1 MENLIRSVIQSTQTI
16 QVPLEPDIQDAT
28 MEDVLNNC
36 IENNALAQEREEEEA
51 MEAEEQDII
60 SDSEEP
66 DQDIVGT
73 LMGYTAE
80 TVEELLGFYEKHAS
94 EVGFSIRK
102 GNTRSKVGTRIV
114 LEKTY
119 VCSAAGVTNNGKNK
133 KKKVQTVVPVVPKK
147 ERKPRQ
153 VSITRTQ
160 CRACLRVKM
169 NSEGRYEVVNHVIM
183 HNHDLTR
190 SQWHYLH
197 RSERQIT
204 EEKREAI
211 ETMQKSGLS
220 STASFN
226 YMAIEAGGEENLG
239 HSKKDHLNYCT
250 RLKMKQIEGGDAQA
264 VTDIMYLELEG
275 DPNFFFR
282 FRLDEKGKLRSLFW
296 RDSMMMEDYGIFGDI
311 VIFDTTYRTNRY
323 NLICAPI
330 VGINNH
336 WNNCMFGCAFIGD
349 EKIELFVWL
358 LQTFKKSMGGKS
370 PISIFTDQDAAMNNA
385 INHNAIT
392 RFGALKRDPTFK
404 KTFNYCLYKCVTV
417 VEFETN
423 WRSMLQQYE
432 LIGEEWFTNVY
443 DLREKWCPALSK
455 DFFSAGIL
463 SSQRSESTNHAIG
476 FRANRTTSL
485 TDFYRLFK
493 GTIQRWRSTEK
504 QAEFSCSK
512 SVPSSAL
519 PLSGLLKHASEVYT
533 LSLFRDFEEEFGYS
547 IATTAK
553 LIWKQENTEFYA
565 VSIDEEPWSAQ
576 RVTYIHESQTVSCTC
591 KNFETSGW
599 LCYHC
604 IRILHLHSVT
614 RIPEQYIKKRWTKS
628 AKSSVWNKL
637 ENEKPEEVQYTP
649 WRQTMAR
656 KYYNLILKSQSNE
669 ETRTLMEDGYAA
681 SVSLVDE
688 LLASLNVSNTDDA
701 STTETSAPAAPE
713 TSATAAPETNATAA
727 YETNSAPVGT
737 HTTTTSDTSV
747 QQATSSEPA
756 TNTATEPPMVLDPER
771 CTTKGRNKRPRGPFV
786 KKKKGKTAAPPTAD
800 FGTITPNLRLF

>member
-1 MENLIRSVIQSTQTI
+1 MENLIRSVIQSTQSI
-16 QVPLEPDIQDAT
+16 QVPVELDIQDAT

-36 IENNALAQEREEEEA
+36 NNALAEEREEEESNN
-51 MEAEEQDII
+51 EIESEEQQTI

-80 TVEELLGFYEKHAS
+80 TVKELLGFYEKHAS
-94 EVGFSIRK
+94 AVGFSIRK
-102 GNTRSKVGTRIV
+102 GNTRFKVGTRIV
-114 LEKTY
+114 LEKTFL
-119 VCSAAGVTNNGKNK
+119 CSAAGVTNNGKNK

-147 ERKPRQ
+147 ERKPRK
-153 VSITRTQ
+153 VPITITR

-169 NSEGRYEVVNHVIM
+169 NSEGRYEVANHVII

-204 EEKREAI
+204 EEKGEAI

-220 STASFN
+220 SMASFN

-264 VTDIMYLELEG
+264 VTEIMYLELEG

-282 FRLDEKGKLRSLFW
+282 FRLDEKGKLKSLFW

-311 VIFDTTYRTNRY
+311 VVFPDARHR
-323 NLICAPI
+323 LC
-330 VGINNH
+330 
-336 WNNCMFGCAFIGD
+336 
-349 EKIELFVWL
+349 VWHL
-358 LQTFKKSMGGKS
+358 HQ
-370 PISIFTDQDAAMNNA
+370 
-385 INHNAIT
+385 NAIT

-423 WRSMLQQYE
+423 WRSMLQAYE

-443 DLREKWCPALSK
+443 DLREKWCPALRK
-455 DFFSAGIL
+455 DLFSVGIL
-463 SSQRSESTNHAIG
+463 SSQRSESTNHAIE

-512 SVPSSAL
+512 SVASSAL
-519 PLSGLLKHASEVYT
+519 PLFGLLKHASEVYT
-533 LSLFRDFEEEFGYS
+533 LSLFRDFEEESGYS
-547 IATTAK
+547 IATTTK
-553 LIWKQENTEFYA
+553 LIWKQGNTQFYV

-576 RVTYIHESQTVSCTC
+576 RVTYIHESQTVSCMC
-591 KNFETSGW
+591 KNFEASGW

-604 IRILHLHSVT
+604 IRILHLHSVN
-614 RIPEQYIKKRWTKS
+614 RIPEQYI
-628 AKSSVWNKL
+628 
-637 ENEKPEEVQYTP
+637 
-649 WRQTMAR
+649 
-656 KYYNLILKSQSNE
+656 I
-669 ETRTLMEDGYAA
+669 
-681 SVSLVDE
+681 
-688 LLASLNVSNTDDA
+688 
-701 STTETSAPAAPE
+701 
-713 TSATAAPETNATAA
+713 
-727 YETNSAPVGT
+727 
-737 HTTTTSDTSV
+737 
-747 QQATSSEPA
+747 
-756 TNTATEPPMVLDPER
+756 
-771 CTTKGRNKRPRGPFV
+771 RG
-786 KKKKGKTAAPPTAD
+786 
-800 FGTITPNLRLF
+800 

>member
-1 MENLIRSVIQSTQTI
+1 MENLIRSVIQSTQRI
-16 QVPLEPDIQDAT
+16 QVPVEPDIQDAT
-28 MEDVLNNC
+28 MEDVLNNF

-51 MEAEEQDII
+51 MEAEEQHII
-60 SDSEEP
+60 SDSEVLVFEKVTDIKVKVEVFRVFEKVTDIKVKVEVFRVKVKYVKLIAITEP

-80 TVEELLGFYEKHAS
+80 TVEELIGFYEKHAS

-102 GNTRSKVGTRIV
+102 GNTRFKVGTRIV

-169 NSEGRYEVVNHVIM
+169 NSGGRYEVVNHVII

-275 DPNFFFR
+275 DPNLFFR

-311 VIFDTTYRTNRY
+311 VVCDTTYRTNKY

-349 EKIELFVWL
+349 EKIESFVWL

-385 INHNAIT
+385 INQVFPDSRHRLCVWHLHQNAIT

-493 GTIQRWRSTEK
+493 GTIQHWRK
-504 QAEFSCSK
+504 
-512 SVPSSAL
+512 
-519 PLSGLLKHASEVYT
+519 VYT

-553 LIWKQENTEFYA
+553 LIWKQENTELYA

-576 RVTYIHESQTVSCTC
+576 RVTYIHESQTVSCT
-591 KNFETSGW
+591 
-599 LCYHC
+599 H
-604 IRILHLHSVT
+604 
-614 RIPEQYIKKRWTKS
+614 
-628 AKSSVWNKL
+628 A
-637 ENEKPEEVQYTP
+637 
-649 WRQTMAR
+649 
-656 KYYNLILKSQSNE
+656 
-669 ETRTLMEDGYAA
+669 
-681 SVSLVDE
+681 
-688 LLASLNVSNTDDA
+688 
-701 STTETSAPAAPE
+701 
-713 TSATAAPETNATAA
+713 
-727 YETNSAPVGT
+727 
-737 HTTTTSDTSV
+737 TTTSDTSV

-771 CTTKGRNKRPRGPFV
+771 CTTKGRNKRPRGSFV

>member
-16 QVPLEPDIQDAT
+16 QVPVEPDIQDAT
-28 MEDVLNNC
+28 MEDVLYNC

-60 SDSEEP
+60 SDSEVIAITEP

-73 LMGYTAE
+73 QMGYTAE
-80 TVEELLGFYEKHAS
+80 TVEELLGFYQKHAS
-94 EVGFSIRK
+94 AVGFSIRK
-102 GNTRSKVGTRIV
+102 GNTRFKVGTRIV

-133 KKKVQTVVPVVPKK
+133 KTKVQTVVPVVPKK

-197 RSERQIT
+197 RFERQIT

-220 STASFN
+220 SMASFN

-264 VTDIMYLELEG
+264 VTDIMCLELEG

-311 VIFDTTYRTNRY
+311 VVFDTTYRTNRY

-349 EKIELFVWL
+349 EKIESFVWL

-370 PISIFTDQDAAMNNA
+370 PISIFTDQYAAMNNV
-385 INHNAIT
+385 INQVFPDSRHRLCVWHLHQNAIT

-476 FRANRTTSL
+476 FRANRTTIL

-493 GTIQRWRSTEK
+493 
-504 QAEFSCSK
+504 
-512 SVPSSAL
+512 
-519 PLSGLLKHASEVYT
+519 
-533 LSLFRDFEEEFGYS
+533 
-547 IATTAK
+547 
-553 LIWKQENTEFYA
+553 ENTEFYV

-591 KNFETSGW
+591 KNFEASGW

-604 IRILHLHSVT
+604 IRILHLHSVN

-637 ENEKPEEVQYTP
+637 ENEKPEEVQHTP

-688 LLASLNVSNTDDA
+688 LLASLNVSNTEDA
-701 STTETSAPAAPE
+701 STTE
-713 TSATAAPETNATAA
+713 TSATAAPETSATVAPETSATAA
-727 YETNSAPVGT
+727 YETNSAPAGT
-737 HTTTTSDTSV
+737 HATTTSDTSV

-756 TNTATEPPMVLDPER
+756 TNTATEPPMVLDLER
-771 CTTKGRNKRPRGPFV
+771 CTTKGRNKRPRGPLV

>member
-1 MENLIRSVIQSTQTI
+1 MENLIRSVIQSTQRI
-16 QVPLEPDIQDAT
+16 QVPVEPDIQDAT

-51 MEAEEQDII
+51 MEAEEQHII
-60 SDSEEP
+60 SDSEVLVFEKVTDIKVKVEVFRVFEKVTDIKVKVEVFRVFEKVTDIKVKVEVFRVKVKYVKFKVIAITEP
-66 DQDIVGT
+66 DEDIVGT

-80 TVEELLGFYEKHAS
+80 TLEELLGFYEKHAS

-102 GNTRSKVGTRIV
+102 GNTRFKVGTRIV

-197 RSERQIT
+197 RSERQMT

-220 STASFN
+220 CTASFN

-275 DPNFFFR
+275 DPNFFVR

-311 VIFDTTYRTNRY
+311 VVFDTTYRTNRY

-336 WNNCMFGCAFIGD
+336 WNNYMFGCAFIGD
-349 EKIELFVWL
+349 EKIESFVWL

-385 INHNAIT
+385 INQVFPDSRHRLCVWHLHQNAIT

-423 WRSMLQQYE
+423 WRSILQQYE

-476 FRANRTTSL
+476 FRENRTTS
-485 TDFYRLFK
+485 FYRLFK

-504 QAEFSCSK
+504 QVEFSCSK

-565 VSIDEEPWSAQ
+565 VSIDEEPWSVQ

-591 KNFETSGW
+591 KNFEASGW

-604 IRILHLHSVT
+604 IRILHLHSAN

-628 AKSSVWNKL
+628 AKSSVFNKL

-701 STTETSAPAAPE
+701 STTETSATTTPE
-713 TSATAAPETNATAA
+713 TSATAAPETNATSA
-727 YETNSAPVGT
+727 Y
-737 HTTTTSDTSV
+737 
-747 QQATSSEPA
+747 
-756 TNTATEPPMVLDPER
+756 
-771 CTTKGRNKRPRGPFV
+771 
-786 KKKKGKTAAPPTAD
+786 
-800 FGTITPNLRLF
+800 

>member
-1 MENLIRSVIQSTQTI
+1 MENLIRSVIQSTQRI
-16 QVPLEPDIQDAT
+16 QVPVEPDIQDAT

-51 MEAEEQDII
+51 MEAEEQHIV

-80 TVEELLGFYEKHAS
+80 TVEELLSFYEKHAS

-102 GNTRSKVGTRIV
+102 GNTRFKVGTRIV

-311 VIFDTTYRTNRY
+311 VVFDTTYRTNRY

-349 EKIELFVWL
+349 EKIESFVWL

-385 INHNAIT
+385 IHQVFPDSRHRLCVWHLHQNAIT

-423 WRSMLQQYE
+423 WRSML
-432 LIGEEWFTNVY
+432 
-443 DLREKWCPALSK
+443 
-455 DFFSAGIL
+455 
-463 SSQRSESTNHAIG
+463 
-476 FRANRTTSL
+476 
-485 TDFYRLFK
+485 LFK
-493 GTIQRWRSTEK
+493 GTIQHWRSTEK

-591 KNFETSGW
+591 KNFEASGW

-604 IRILHLHSVT
+604 IRILHLHSVN
-614 RIPEQYIKKRWTKS
+614 RIPEKYIKKRWTKS

-688 LLASLNVSNTDDA
+688 LLASLNLSNTDDA
-701 STTETSAPAAPE
+701 STTKTSATAAPE
-713 TSATAAPETNATAA
+713 TSATAAPETN
-727 YETNSAPVGT
+727 SAPAGT
-737 HTTTTSDTSV
+737 HATTTSDTSV